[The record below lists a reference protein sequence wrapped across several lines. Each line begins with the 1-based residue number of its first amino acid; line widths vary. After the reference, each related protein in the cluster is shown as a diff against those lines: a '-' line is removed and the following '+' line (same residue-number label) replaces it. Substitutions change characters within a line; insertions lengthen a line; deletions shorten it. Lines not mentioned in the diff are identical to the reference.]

1 MHIYDRSNIARA
13 QLMLWNIDE
22 QHDLRKPFYHLLVP
36 FEATSSQTQF
46 AQVDRLAATGADR
59 DERQRRVEQFFQAME
74 VVAGGFG

>member
-1 MHIYDRSNIARA
+1 MHINDRSNIARA

-46 AQVDRLAATGADR
+46 AQVDCLAAAGADG
-59 DERQRRVEQFFQAME
+59 DERQRRVEQFFQAVE
-74 VVAGGFG
+74 VVARGFG